1 MKYSE
6 LVNEVLLAC
15 KRPDKI
21 NSIKR
26 ELNAALTF
34 YCLDN
39 NFSRDTQE
47 NTFAIDPNQY
57 SQTLALS
64 LLDRY
69 RKLKYIKYAGL
80 NKPLSLLGD
89 SEMFK
94 PCVQADKYY
103 IVGDTINFSL
113 SCKTAGLDI
122 GWYKFP
128 PILTGA
134 GDNDSFWLLD
144 IAPWMV
150 FDRAAAIIFREI
162 GDEKS
167 MQTHAASARE
177 QYLAARKDL
186 GISTQ

>member
-6 LVNEVLLAC
+6 LVQEILLAC

-39 NFSRDTQE
+39 NFSRDTE
-47 NTFAIDPNQY
+47 EATVAIDPNQF

-64 LLDRY
+64 SLSRF
-69 RKLKYIKYAGL
+69 RKLRYIKYAGL
-80 NKPLSLLGD
+80 TRFLTVLS
-89 SEMFK
+89 STEMFK
-94 PCVQADKYY
+94 PCAQGDKYY
-103 IVGDTINFSL
+103 IVGDSINFSL
-113 SCKTAGLDI
+113 LAKTSGLDI

-134 GDNDSFWLLD
+134 GDSDTFWLLD
-144 IAPWMV
+144 VAPWMV
-150 FDRAAAIIFREI
+150 FDRAASIIFREI